1 MNANDLLHYMR
12 GFFEL
17 VPDPT
22 PAQLTAIRNEVLRA
36 TPVDA
41 FPVPRSMPAASTGDC
56 GCSGKPNRPL
66 PPPSIDTSKM

>member
-17 VPDPT
+17 VPEPT

-36 TPVDA
+36 TTVDT
-41 FPVPRSMPAASTGDC
+41 FPMPRSMPTGDC
-56 GCSGKPNRPL
+56 GCSGKSNRPL
-66 PPPSIDTSKM
+66 PPTSIDPSKL

>member
-22 PAQLTAIRNEVLRA
+22 PAQLTAIRNEILRA
-36 TPVDA
+36 TPVEA
-41 FPVPRSMPAASTGDC
+41 QPRQAMALPPSSDC
-56 GCSGKPNRPL
+56 GCGPPRGGRPPAPVLDPNK
-66 PPPSIDTSKM
+66 I

>member
-17 VPDPT
+17 VPDPS

-36 TPVDA
+36 TTVDT
-41 FPVPRSMPAASTGDC
+41 FQLPRSMPTGDC
-56 GCSGKPNRPL
+56 GCSGKSNRPL
-66 PPPSIDTSKM
+66 PPPSIDPSRI

>member
-17 VPDPT
+17 VPEPT

-36 TPVDA
+36 TPVDT
-41 FPVPRSMPAASTGDC
+41 FPMPRGVPASDC

-66 PPPSIDTSKM
+66 PPPTIDPSKL

>member
-1 MNANDLLHYMR
+1 MDSNQLLHYLR

-36 TPVDA
+36 TTVDTSPA
-41 FPVPRSMPAASTGDC
+41 PRPPAPAADC
-56 GCSGKPNRPL
+56 GCSGKSSRAPAPA
-66 PPPSIDTSKM
+66 IDHSKI

>member
-17 VPDPT
+17 VPDPS

-36 TPVDA
+36 TTVETPLTA
-41 FPVPRSMPAASTGDC
+41 WRGPATGDC
-56 GCSGKPNRPL
+56 GCGK
-66 PPPSIDTSKM
+66 K

>member
-17 VPDPT
+17 VPDPS

-36 TPVDA
+36 TTVET
-41 FPVPRSMPAASTGDC
+41 FPMPRFPAPAGDC
-56 GCSGKPNRPL
+56 GCSGKGGRSPAPAID
-66 PPPSIDTSKM
+66 PSKF

>member
-36 TPVDA
+36 TIVETCPT
-41 FPVPRSMPAASTGDC
+41 PRPPAPTGDC
-56 GCSGKPNRPL
+56 GCSGKGGRP
-66 PPPSIDTSKM
+66 PAPTIDPSKL

>member
-36 TPVDA
+36 TPVETYPMPR
-41 FPVPRSMPAASTGDC
+41 FPVPSGDC
-56 GCSGKPNRPL
+56 GCVGKGGRP
-66 PPPSIDTSKM
+66 PAPTIDPSKL